1 MKFSVQPLVK
11 PVRTALLPL
20 MAALVL
26 AGCATVPSGLPEITT
41 TAQFKEQGPTPP
53 AGFTRAV
60 PSEAQSRGAWWLVF
74 NDPVLNALV
83 EKADVNNG
91 NIQAAAA
98 RLAEARALA
107 RSANA
112 DRLPQIGLGAGA
124 NRGAGLDKA
133 TASTRR
139 PR

>member
-26 AGCATVPSGLPEITT
+26 AGCATVPSGLPEIQT
-41 TAQFKEQGPTPP
+41 TAQFKEQGKEPQQQGATPP

-60 PSEAQSRGAWWLVF
+60 PAEAQPRGAWWLAF
-74 NDPVLNALV
+74 NDPVLNSLV

-112 DRLPQIGLGAGA
+112 DRLPQIGLRRRQPR
-124 NRGAGLDKA
+124 RG
-133 TASTRR
+133 
-139 PR
+139 P